1 MVKVKWL
8 ARTASA
14 NGVIHPGDITEE
26 KEVDAK
32 RLEKAGYVEILE
44 NPKKVTKKEEVKEE
58 A

>member
-14 NGVIHPGDITEE
+14 NGVIHPGEIMDWNET
-26 KEVDAK
+26 DAK
-32 RLEKAGYVEILE
+32 RLEKAGYVEILD
-44 NPKKVTKKEEVKEE
+44 NPKKVAKKEEVKEE